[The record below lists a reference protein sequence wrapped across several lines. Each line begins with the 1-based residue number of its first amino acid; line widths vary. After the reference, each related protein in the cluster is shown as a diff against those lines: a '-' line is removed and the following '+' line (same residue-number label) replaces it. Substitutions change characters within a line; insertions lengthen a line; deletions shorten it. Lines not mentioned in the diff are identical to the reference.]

1 MRLFKLAIFVS
12 MLFCS
17 GLGSTTWAAE
27 SGGIELVQLKTA
39 DGVKLTGVL
48 RQPHLSKCQAG
59 IVMVHGYSGNFYSS
73 IMEFL
78 PEALTNRGF
87 CTLAINMRDH
97 DRVPKK
103 NLFEENR
110 LDIAVA
116 VDEMDRRGFRPIFLY
131 GHSMG
136 SNRVLYYQAETKD
149 PRITG
154 AIITGPPGNL
164 YEWNVRIFG
173 QEAAAGVLGRAQK
186 LKADGKG
193 DEWMLINLGPLGKT
207 LYTANHLVS
216 LRGPQTASDPFKN
229 ISRISMPV
237 LIVHGLADRLADHK
251 VADRLSRQAGSG
263 VKVKVVKIT
272 DAGHGFRDH
281 QQELVDA
288 IYDWLSTQLSGTS
301 Q

>member
-1 MRLFKLAIFVS
+1 MRFVKLVICVS

-27 SGGIELVQLKTA
+27 SGGIELVRLKTA

-48 RQPHLSKCQAG
+48 RQPHSSKHQAG

-97 DRVPKK
+97 DRVSKK

-110 LDIAVA
+110 FDIAAA
-116 VDEMDRRGFRPIFLY
+116 VDEMDRRGYRPIFLY

-136 SNRVLYYQAETKD
+136 SNRALYYQAETKD

-154 AIITGPPGNL
+154 GILTGPPGNL
-164 YEWNVRIFG
+164 YAWNVRMFG
-173 QEAAAGVLGRAQK
+173 QETAAQVLGRAQK

-193 DEWMLINLGPLGKT
+193 NEWMLINLGPLGKA

-216 LRGPQTASDPFKN
+216 LRGPQTLSDPFKN
-229 ISRISMPV
+229 IGRISMPV

-251 VADRLSRQAGSG
+251 VADRLSRYAAPGT
-263 VKVKVVKIT
+263 KVNVVKIA
-272 DAGHGFRDH
+272 DAGHGFRSH

-288 IYDWLSTQLSGTS
+288 IYNWLRNQLNP
-301 Q
+301 

>member
-1 MRLFKLAIFVS
+1 MRFVKLVICVS
-12 MLFCS
+12 ILFCS
-17 GLGSTTWAAE
+17 ILGPTAWADE
-27 SGGIELVQLKTA
+27 SGGIKLVRLKTA

-48 RQPHLSKCQAG
+48 RQAHSSKHQVG

-73 IMEFL
+73 VMEFL

-110 LDIAVA
+110 FDIAAA

-173 QEAAAGVLGRAQK
+173 QKTAAGVLGRAQK
-186 LKADGKG
+186 LKAEGKG

-216 LRGPQTASDPFKN
+216 LRGPQTVSDPFKN
-229 ISRISMPV
+229 IGRFSMPV

-251 VADRLSRQAGSG
+251 VADRLSRHAGSG
-263 VKVKVVKIT
+263 TKVKVVKIA
-272 DAGHGFRDH
+272 DAGHGFRGH
-281 QQELVDA
+281 QQKLVNI
-288 IYDWLSTQLSGTS
+288 IYDWLTS
-301 Q
+301 QPPVTSK

>member
-1 MRLFKLAIFVS
+1 MRFVKLVICVS

-17 GLGSTTWAAE
+17 GLGPTTWAAE
-27 SGGIELVQLKTA
+27 SGGIELVRLKTA

-48 RQPHLSKCQAG
+48 RQPHPSKHQAG

-110 LDIAVA
+110 FDIAAAVA
-116 VDEMDRRGFRPIFLY
+116 EMDRRGRRPIFLY

-136 SNRVLYYQAETKD
+136 SNRVLYYQAATKD

-154 AIITGPPGNL
+154 AILTGPPGNL

-173 QEAAAGVLGRAQK
+173 QETAAQVLGRAQK

-193 DEWMLINLGPLGKT
+193 NEWMLINLGPLGKT

-216 LRGPQTASDPFKN
+216 LRGPHTLSDPHKN
-229 ISRISMPV
+229 IGRISMPV

-251 VADRLSRQAGSG
+251 VADRLSRHAGSG
-263 VKVKVVKIT
+263 AKIKVVKLAG
-272 DAGHGFRDH
+272 AGHGFRSH
-281 QQELVDA
+281 QQELVDT
-288 IYDWLSTQLSGTS
+288 IYNWLLTQLSVTS